1 MGECQS
7 KAIGH
12 TQESFKHIQAYLE
25 PCVTLTHL
33 KLWYIQNIFRTWA
46 SSQPCNYPEP
56 RYSQNVDIFK
66 I

>member
-25 PCVTLTHL
+25 PCYPDTFKTVVYPEH
-33 KLWYIQNIFRTWA
+33 IQNLGIFPTL
-46 SSQPCNYPEP
+46 
-56 RYSQNVDIFK
+56 
-66 I
+66 